1 MLMDS
6 SSFSGDHDQSS
17 LFIYFTLFT
26 MLSINGV
33 SDNVLIVSVVN
44 ADPEDDDDVVSG
56 NSINCSTA
64 ARSGLGH
71 L

>member
-1 MLMDS
+1 
-6 SSFSGDHDQSS
+6 
-17 LFIYFTLFT
+17 
-26 MLSINGV
+26 MLSVNGV

-44 ADPEDDDDVVSG
+44 ADPEDDDDVVSV